1 MNINHQVFNTLVI
14 IISIF
19 FGIIIGVLFVFGQI
33 PFITTGLW
41 IEFGLAVLAL
51 IILIS
56 GLFSSARHNRNGL
69 PLCFQRS
76 TTSLL
81 TGVAGT
87 IITAIIALSV
97 DLDPSSILDII
108 LVSVVSFFFAFT
120 LFNLIFLIICIKT
133 VLYMKS
139 VR

>member
-1 MNINHQVFNTLVI
+1 MNINNRIFNTLAI
-14 IISIF
+14 IMSVF

-41 IEFGLAVLAL
+41 IEFGLAVLVL
-51 IILIS
+51 IILVS
-56 GLFSSARHNRNGL
+56 GLFTAALHNRNCL

-76 TTSLL
+76 ASSLL
-81 TGVAGT
+81 SGITGT

-97 DLDPSSILDII
+97 DLNPLSILDII
-108 LVSVVSFFFAFT
+108 LVSVVSVFFSYT
-120 LFNLIFLIICIKT
+120 LFNLIFLLFCIKT
-133 VLYMKS
+133 ALYIKS